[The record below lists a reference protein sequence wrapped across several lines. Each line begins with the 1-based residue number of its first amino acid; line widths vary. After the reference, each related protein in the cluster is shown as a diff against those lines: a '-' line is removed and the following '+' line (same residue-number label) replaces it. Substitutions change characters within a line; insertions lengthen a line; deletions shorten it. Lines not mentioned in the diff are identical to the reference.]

1 MANLRPVAAIAFL
14 SGVVLACSGDKPAP
28 SAETPPPVESAS
40 ASTSPTPNTTPGR
53 SLTPRA
59 GVPSDLGTAKRLE
72 SEGDLEAAS
81 EAYVAAAAKGGTD
94 KGEATLGAA
103 RVLLELDRPADVRI
117 LLEPFV
123 NNATGS
129 DVAARY
135 MLARAYAAL
144 ELWSESLAQYDAYI
158 ALNRAAQP
166 YAYLDRSRDLVM
178 LNQPIAAANSAQQG
192 LNLGVPPGQRRTFIL
207 AIAQAYERA
216 GSFSDAIRN
225 YRNLID
231 ASDLAGDEA
240 LALSRIAAIKRDTND
255 PTYHDDIFRLVA
267 GYPATPQALQDM
279 TDAIAR
285 GETFPPTVVG
295 LVYYRNNDYTK
306 AEPLFREQIAA
317 ASGAADSAEAYYYLA
332 AILESKSDFDGAKD
346 DYATAAALNPAS
358 SIADDALWWRGRL
371 LEDDG
376 DNDGAGEAY
385 AQIVK
390 AYPNSTW
397 AGDAAFRHGELLYA
411 NKDYAAANDI
421 WNAVLA
427 SGVFESERQRLTL
440 WQAKSLLKDGD
451 KDGAK
456 ALLEP
461 MAQASEDDYYGIRSL
476 GLLDGDNAIPRATR
490 ESKVNLTPSFD
501 WGAAETWL
509 AQKTGRAVVAS
520 GWVSDY
526 RWGRAQELWTVGRSS
541 QGDAE
546 AFDLIETYAQDP
558 IAMYTLSRTLQGQ
571 GRIGMSSR
579 AGQRLLGT
587 LNTNPNEGLPKPLLS
602 LSYPPAFGLIV
613 QKYADEEKI
622 SPLLMLA
629 FIRQE
634 SFFDPRAVS
643 PAGALGL
650 TQVLPSTGRSL
661 ATKLGATVEEDE
673 DLLHAG
679 LNLRLGARYMADQ
692 LRSFDNQIFVAFA
705 AYNAGPNGAN
715 RWRSASGDD
724 ADLFLET
731 VEFKET
737 RLYIELVAENYAIY
751 RYLYAGEDAPVL
763 P

>member
-1 MANLRPVAAIAFL
+1 MVMLRPVALLAFL
-14 SGVVLACSGDKPAP
+14 GSVVLACSADKPAP
-28 SAETPPPVESAS
+28 PTETPPPSESAA
-40 ASTSPTPNTTPGR
+40 ASTSPTPITTPGT

-59 GVPSDLGTAKRLE
+59 GVSTDLGTAKRFE

-81 EAYVAAAAKGGTD
+81 EAYVAAAAKGGAE

-123 NNATGS
+123 NNATGG

-144 ELWSESLAQYDAYI
+144 ELWAESLAQYDAYI
-158 ALNRAAQP
+158 ASNRAALP

-178 LNQPIAAANSAQQG
+178 LNQPVAAANSAQQG
-192 LNLGVPPGQRRTFIL
+192 LNLGVPPGQRRAFIL

-231 ASDLAGDEA
+231 TSDLAGDEA
-240 LALSRIAAIKRDTND
+240 LALSRIAAIKRDLND

-267 GYPATPQALQDM
+267 GYPSTPQALQDM

-306 AEPLFREQIAA
+306 AEPLFRQQIDAA
-317 ASGAADSAEAYYYLA
+317 PNAADSAEAYYYLA
-332 AILESKSDFDGAKD
+332 AVLESKSDFAGAKE

-358 SIADDALWWRGRL
+358 TIADDALWWRGRL

-376 DNDGAGEAY
+376 DRDGAGALYRRILNE
-385 AQIVK
+385 
-390 AYPNSTW
+390 YPNSTW
-397 AGDAAFRHGELLYA
+397 ASDAAFRVGLLPYRVGSYGAAGDAWVQALAVGALAGEQ
-411 NKDYAAANDI
+411 
-421 WNAVLA
+421 
-427 SGVFESERQRLTL
+427 QRFNL
-440 WQAKSLLKDGD
+440 WQAKARLKAGD

-456 ALLEP
+456 ALLDP
-461 MAQASEDDYYGIRSL
+461 MARAAEDDYYGIRAL
-476 GLLDGDNAIPRATR
+476 GLLAGDSAIPRATR
-490 ESKVNLTPSFD
+490 ESKVSLTPSFD
-501 WGAAETWL
+501 WGAAEAWL
-509 AQKTGRAVVAS
+509 AQKTGRTVVA
-520 GWVSDY
+520 GAWASDY

-546 AFDLIETYAQDP
+546 AFDLIETYAQDS

-571 GRIGMSSR
+571 GRIGMSARS
-579 AGQRLLGT
+579 GQRLLRT

-602 LSYPPAFGLIV
+602 LSYPPAFGPIV

-634 SFFDPRAVS
+634 SFFDPRAIS

-650 TQVLPSTGRSL
+650 TQVLPTTGRSL
-661 ATKLGATVEEDE
+661 SAKLGVTVEEDE
-673 DLLHAG
+673 DLLHAD

-692 LRSFDNQIFVAFA
+692 LRSFDSQIFVAFA

-715 RWRSASGDD
+715 RWRAASGDD

-751 RYLYAGEDAPVL
+751 RYLYADEDAPAL